1 MTAQETAWQTAE
13 AAAASLAPDADV
25 FGSVDAAGLGSSTF
39 SVLRRAAAKPTA
51 TASAAMRFWTSMAMA
66 GPVAAARWMGMDAP
80 PPVPVPDRDKRFAD
94 PAWTDNPAFYAIRQA
109 HLATS
114 RLVSDLLEAGSGNAV
129 DDAKAALATGFLMDA
144 LAPTNFLLT
153 NPAALK
159 RMFETGGASLV
170 AGASHFVD
178 DMLNNHGR
186 PRQVDT
192 RPFRVGENLAATPG
206 KVVFKNELME
216 LIQYAPQ
223 TPKVHAI
230 PVLASPP
237 WINKYYVM
245 DLAPGRSFLEWAV
258 QHERTVFAI
267 SYRNPDPSM
276 GGTTLDDYLI
286 HGPREALDV
295 IAEITGA
302 PKIDIIGLCLGGAL
316 TAMLAAY
323 LAEKGDD
330 RIGSITLLNTLLDY
344 SEPGVLG
351 AFTDEKTVRRLE
363 KQMAEK
369 GVLEASQMAGTF
381 DMLRANDLIFNYV
394 VSNWLMGQEPPA
406 FDILAW
412 NGDSTRM
419 PSAMHSFYLRSLYM
433 RNELA
438 RGELELLG
446 QQLSLS
452 SVKSDTYVVGAINDH
467 IVPWHGSYKT
477 CGLIGGHVRYVLS
490 SGGHIAGI
498 VNPPGPKAWHEAT
511 GDDTAALSTRKPGAA
526 ATPSKTARGGRTGP
540 PGPNP
545 ARARSSSRRTW
556 AAGSTRPSRTLLG
569 STCSADRGYLPAC
582 TTPNGVN
589 TMADMNGQVALVTG
603 GIRGIG
609 LAICERLMN
618 RGVRVAAGYSS
629 NTEAARQF
637 ADKYADRGVSIHQGN
652 IGRHD
657 DCARVIDEVL
667 SQHGHL
673 DILVNNAGMTV
684 DKTVRKMSWQEWDH
698 VIHVNLSGAFYLSQ
712 GDPADHAR
720 PRLRPHHQH
729 LLGDRLVRRVRP
741 GQLRVGQVRA
751 VRVDDEP
758 GPGDRGEGHHG
769 QRGHPRLHH
778 HRHDRCGAR

>member
-1 MTAQETAWQTAE
+1 MTAQETAWQAAE
-13 AAAASLAPDADV
+13 SAAAALAPDADV
-25 FGSVDAAGLGSSTF
+25 LGSVDAAGLGTSTF
-39 SVLRRAAAKPTA
+39 AVLRRAAAKPTA

-80 PPVPVPDRDKRFAD
+80 PPVPVPENDKRFAD
-94 PAWTDNPAFYAIRQA
+94 KTWTDNPAFYALRQA

-114 RLVSDLLEAGSGNAV
+114 RLVSDLLEAGSGNTV
-129 DDAKAALATGFLMDA
+129 DDAKAALTTGFLMDA
-144 LAPTNFLLT
+144 LSPTNFLLT

-159 RMFETGGASLV
+159 RMFETSGASLV
-170 AGASHFVD
+170 AGTSHFVD
-178 DMLNNHGR
+178 DVLNNKGR

-206 KVVFKNELME
+206 KVVFKNDLME

-223 TPKVHAI
+223 TPQVRAV

-267 SYRNPDPSM
+267 SYRNPDASM
-276 GGTTLDDYLI
+276 GGITLDDYLI

-369 GVLEASQMAGTF
+369 GVLEGSQMAGTF

-419 PSAMHSFYLRSLYM
+419 PAAMHSFYLRSLYM

-438 RGELELLG
+438 RGELELVG
-446 QQLSLS
+446 QELSLS
-452 SVKSDTYVVGAINDH
+452 SVKNDTYVVGAINDH

-477 CGLIGGHVRYVLS
+477 GGLLGGNVRYVLS

-498 VNPPGPKAWHEAT
+498 VNPPGPKAWYEAADYT
-511 GDDTAALSTRKPGAA
+511 GSTRKPGAA
-526 ATPSKTARGGRTGP
+526 PTASTAARGGRTGP
-540 PGPNP
+540 PGPTP
-545 ARARSSSRRTW
+545 ARARTSSRQTW
-556 AAGSTRPSRTLLG
+556 AAGSTRPSRTLQG
-569 STCSADRGYLPAC
+569 STCSADAAC
-582 TTPNGVN
+582 YDTERRNIV
-589 TMADMNGQVALVTG
+589 ADMNGQVALVTG
-603 GIRGIG
+603 GTRGIG

-618 RGVRVAAGYSS
+618 RGING
-629 NTEAARQF
+629 
-637 ADKYADRGVSIHQGN
+637 G
-652 IGRHD
+652 GRI
-657 DCARVIDEVL
+657 RRP
-667 SQHGHL
+667 
-673 DILVNNAGMTV
+673 T
-684 DKTVRKMSWQEWDH
+684 
-698 VIHVNLSGAFYLSQ
+698 
-712 GDPADHAR
+712 R
-720 PRLRPHHQH
+720 PRPA
-729 LLGDRLVRRVRP
+729 VRREVRRP
-741 GQLRVGQVRA
+741 GREHPPGQHRL
-751 VRVDDEP
+751 
-758 GPGDRGEGHHG
+758 
-769 QRGHPRLHH
+769 QRRL
-778 HRHDRCGAR
+778 RCGSSARSWTGTGTSTSWSTTPASRWTRRCGR